1 MHKLLNN
8 ESFILL
14 QCKKIKLTPSWDD
27 VKKSLR
33 NISKRSVHHL
43 ARLAVESRP
52 AAYMLCFCFF
62 FNDFC
67 QTNHLNIYQTDLCQI
82 FRVDRTMAVI
92 SFSIPQLRD
101 VAMPTHFCW
110 FQSQMAIALFLHS
123 SSAGWTTETVSWSTC
138 LSLTSSVSSQSKMPQ
153 QGSSSTWDV
162 VTTSPTRS
170 SVFISSAC
178 RSELHSRWRRWR
190 LHGSAPPYLAS
201 SLVIHMCRLHAAPTQ
216 AQVRLHWTAWHSNLS
231 SDNYRRSCLSC
242 CWSKGVEWPAKRC
255 YVGLVAV
262 GVQEQA
268 EDILVLPL
276 LRNCLTLMTFPL
288 PVIISPP
295 EQWSLQ

>member
-1 MHKLLNN
+1 MSLLFYY
-8 ESFILL
+8 SV
-14 QCKKIKLTPSWDD
+14 KKIKLTPSWDD
-27 VKKSLR
+27 VKKSFR

-62 FNDFC
+62 FNDFR

-110 FQSQMAIALFLHS
+110 FRSQTAIPLFLHS

-138 LSLTSSVSSQSKMPQ
+138 FSLTSSVSSQSKMPQ
-153 QGSSSTWDV
+153 QGSFSTWDI

-170 SVFISSAC
+170 SVFIGSAC
-178 RSELHSRWRRWR
+178 RSESHSRWRRWCIMHCMVPHHLTWR
-190 LHGSAPPYLAS
+190 RHSHVSPT
-201 SLVIHMCRLHAAPTQ
+201 CRTVGQ
-216 AQVRLHWTAWHSNLS
+216 LS
-231 SDNYRRSCLSC
+231 E
-242 CWSKGVEWPAKRC
+242 VVPF
-255 YVGLVAV
+255 
-262 GVQEQA
+262 
-268 EDILVLPL
+268 L
-276 LRNCLTLMTFPL
+276 LLD
-288 PVIISPP
+288 
-295 EQWSLQ
+295 